1 MLNYPSLVLDST
13 SNVEGF
19 QQSFPILLKI
29 SCRHRCLFILSGRVK
44 GGNQP
49 GMLGKLAAGLTA
61 SEDINKAQQYQAEDN
76 SLKAIEHYKNVNIL

>member
-1 MLNYPSLVLDST
+1 MDCMFTV
-13 SNVEGF
+13 F
-19 QQSFPILLKI
+19 RAFPPFSKKG
-29 SCRHRCLFILSGRVK
+29 CRHQCVFILTGRVK

-76 SLKAIEHYKNVNIL
+76 SLKAIEHYKNVN